1 MSKMRH
7 SNLPNT
13 LFYSSV
19 LHSCTE
25 LLRHLV
31 KQAAE
36 ENIPI
41 NKLFKLLQTAE
52 EDISSY

>member
-25 LLRHLV
+25 QLRHLV
-31 KQAAE
+31 KQAE

-52 EDISSY
+52 GDISSY